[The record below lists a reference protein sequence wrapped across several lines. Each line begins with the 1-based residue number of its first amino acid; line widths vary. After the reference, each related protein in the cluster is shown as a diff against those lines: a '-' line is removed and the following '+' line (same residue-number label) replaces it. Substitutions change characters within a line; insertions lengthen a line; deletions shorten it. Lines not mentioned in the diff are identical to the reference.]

1 MALLLPSCCGSVVL
15 AVGSAGD
22 ATAAVVAVSIAGGG
36 VVVVVVTGGAMP
48 GAAGMPSSAVD
59 AATYDVLPSS
69 STGPKSSVTKT

>member
-1 MALLLPSCCGSVVL
+1 M
-15 AVGSAGD
+15 GSAG
-22 ATAAVVAVSIAGGG
+22 ATAAVVAVSTAGGG
-36 VVVVVVTGGAMP
+36 KVVVVVGGGGAMP